1 MKYLILSLFLAGFL
15 TSSSFAD
22 LGAPQGIWGGFVE
35 IPKALLSPLK
45 QFKSG
50 VPAKEIACN
59 EGQTV
64 MLKKNTGMPLCIKN
78 SSITELYCRNFL
90 DDVWNSSHPICDK
103 AVLNSVT
110 KSPTDYRE
118 MKVLS
123 VSPENVT
130 LPEPK
135 PKAPAK
141 AGGLTQE

>member
-15 TSSSFAD
+15 ASSSFAD

-35 IPKALLSPLK
+35 IPKVPISPLK

-50 VPAKEIACN
+50 VPAEEIACK

-64 MLKKNTGMPLCIKN
+64 MLKKNTNIPLCIKN

-90 DDVWNSSHPICDK
+90 DDVWNASHPICDK
-103 AVLNSVT
+103 VVLNSAT

-130 LPEPK
+130 LPDPK
-135 PKAPAK
+135 PKAPARS
-141 AGGLTQE
+141 GGLTQE